1 MILMDKD
8 YSISLIERLS
18 QAPGP
23 SGFEDEVRSIIRKE
37 MEGLGCTIEEDNIGN
52 LVCTF
57 RGEPNGKT
65 ILFAAHMDE
74 VGFMVSDILET
85 GYLRLINLGGWSTLT
100 LPSSPVEVINSRGEK
115 HYGVIGQ
122 ISPHFIKKG
131 TPVTVPELSDLF
143 VDIGAASAEE
153 VKDVFGIRIG
163 DIAVPVAPFKYV
175 PETDRIF
182 SKAFDDRIGCAVLI
196 ETAKRFSKGKNT
208 CIFAFTTQEEV
219 GERGSSVLKNY
230 VHPDYSV
237 IVEGAPADDMPS
249 GPAHPLTC
257 QEKGAHI
264 RLFDPTHIAGRE
276 IIDKLRRIA
285 SRDGIV
291 IQEAIRTGGGTDA
304 VTMSRAGRGSKA
316 IVTGVATRYAHSHNS
331 SISLFDYSELIRLL
345 SGFAAY

>member
-1 MILMDKD
+1 MDKD

-85 GYLRLINLGGWSTLT
+85 GYLGLINLGGWSTLT

-143 VDIGAASAEE
+143 VD
-153 VKDVFGIRIG
+153 
-163 DIAVPVAPFKYV
+163 
-175 PETDRIF
+175 
-182 SKAFDDRIGCAVLI
+182 
-196 ETAKRFSKGKNT
+196 
-208 CIFAFTTQEEV
+208 
-219 GERGSSVLKNY
+219 
-230 VHPDYSV
+230 
-237 IVEGAPADDMPS
+237 
-249 GPAHPLTC
+249 
-257 QEKGAHI
+257 
-264 RLFDPTHIAGRE
+264 
-276 IIDKLRRIA
+276 
-285 SRDGIV
+285 
-291 IQEAIRTGGGTDA
+291 
-304 VTMSRAGRGSKA
+304 
-316 IVTGVATRYAHSHNS
+316 
-331 SISLFDYSELIRLL
+331 
-345 SGFAAY
+345 